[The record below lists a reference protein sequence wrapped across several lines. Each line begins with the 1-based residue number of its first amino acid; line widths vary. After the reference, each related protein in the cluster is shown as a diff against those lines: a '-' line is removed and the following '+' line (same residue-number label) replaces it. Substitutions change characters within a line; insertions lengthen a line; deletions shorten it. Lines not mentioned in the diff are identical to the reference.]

1 MSFSF
6 LNTVMT
12 WVLKKRIHQIE
23 LFMKYPLEVQ
33 DEVLTT
39 LLKSA
44 VNSEFGK
51 KYDFKSIKNYE
62 GFSKKVPITNY
73 EDFFKL
79 INRSIKG
86 EQNIFWS
93 DPIKWYAQ
101 SSGTT
106 NSVSKFIPVS
116 SECLE
121 NCHFKAGK
129 DVLCLYINNNV
140 NSNLFSGKSLR
151 LGGSKKLYE
160 NNNHY
165 FGDLSAILIDNL
177 PIWAEMIS
185 TPNNEISLMEKWDEK
200 IDAIVNNTLNENV
213 TSLAGV
219 PSWMLTLL
227 NNILVKSKKT
237 SVNEVWENLEVYF
250 HGGVNFNPY
259 RNEFKK
265 IFSSDVK
272 FYETYNASE
281 GFFAIQ
287 DRNNSTELLLMLDY
301 GIYYE
306 FIESKYYGKLN
317 QKIINLSQVKKNINY
332 VMVISTNSGLWR
344 YVIGDT
350 IRFSSIFP
358 FRIKITGRIKNFI
371 NAFGEELI
379 IENAENA
386 LEKTLIDHNS
396 SIVEYTAAP
405 FFMEESDSGHHE
417 WLIEFKKIPK
427 DLTKFNNDLDEN
439 IQKINSDYKSK
450 RFKNITMSE
459 LVIKVA
465 RKGLFYD
472 WLKKKKK
479 LGGQNKVPRLC
490 DNRDLITELLEL
502 NN

>member
-33 DEVLTT
+33 DEVLTA

-44 VNSEFGK
+44 VNTEFGK
-51 KYDFKSIKNYE
+51 KHDFKSIKNYE
-62 GFSKKVPITNY
+62 GFSRKVPITNY
-73 EDFFKL
+73 EEFFKL
-79 INRSIKG
+79 IDRSIKG
-86 EQNIFWS
+86 EQNVFWNN
-93 DPIKWYAQ
+93 PIKWYAQ

-106 NSVSKFIPVS
+106 NSFSKFIPVS
-116 SECLE
+116 NECLE
-121 NCHFKAGK
+121 DCHFKAGK

-160 NNNHY
+160 NNNYY

-200 IDAIVNNTLNENV
+200 IDAIVQSTLNENV

-227 NNILVKSKKT
+227 NSILENSKKINI
-237 SVNEVWENLEVYF
+237 NEVWENLEVYF

-265 IFSSDVK
+265 ILSDDVK

-287 DRNNSTELLLMLDY
+287 DRNDSSELLLMLDY

-332 VMVISTNSGLWR
+332 VIVISTNSGLWR

-350 IRFSSIFP
+350 IRFSSTFP
-358 FRIKITGRIKNFI
+358 FRIRITGRIKNFI

-386 LEKTLIDHNS
+386 LEKTLKDHNS
-396 SIVEYTAAP
+396 SIIDYTAAP
-405 FFMEESDSGHHE
+405 FFMGESSSGYHE
-417 WLIEFKKIPK
+417 WLIEFKNFPK
-427 DLTKFNNDLDEN
+427 NLKQFTIDLDNN
-439 IQKINSDYKSK
+439 IQEINSDYKSK
-450 RFKNITMSE
+450 RFKNITMSQ
-459 LVIKVA
+459 LIIKTG

-490 DNRDLITELLEL
+490 NNRDLIEELLEI
-502 NN
+502 N

>member
-1 MSFSF
+1 MPFSF
-6 LNTVMT
+6 LNTVMA
-12 WVLKKRIHQIE
+12 WFLKKRIHQIE

-39 LLKSA
+39 LINSA
-44 VNSEFGK
+44 KNTEFGHK
-51 KYDFKSIKNYE
+51 HDFKSIKNYE
-62 GFSKKVPITNY
+62 TFSNRVPLSNY

-79 INRSIKG
+79 IERSIKG
-86 EQNIFWS
+86 EQNIFWHN
-93 DPIKWYAQ
+93 PIKWYAQ

-116 SECLE
+116 NECLE
-121 NCHFKAGK
+121 DCHFKAGK

-160 NNNHY
+160 NNNNY

-185 TPNNEISLMEKWDEK
+185 TPNNEISLMDKWDEK
-200 IDAIVNNTLNENV
+200 IEAIIKNTLNEDV

-219 PSWMLTLL
+219 PSWMLNLL
-227 NNILVKSKKT
+227 NNVLLKSNKT
-237 SVNEVWENLEVYF
+237 NIDQIWENLEVYF

-265 IFSSDVK
+265 ILNKDVK

-287 DRNNSTELLLMLDY
+287 DSNDSNELLLMLDY

-306 FIESKYYGKLN
+306 FIEAKNYGKLN
-317 QKIINLSQVKKNINY
+317 QKIINLSQVRKKINY
-332 VMVISTNSGLWR
+332 VIIISTNSGLWR

-350 IRFSSIFP
+350 IRFTSVFP
-358 FRIKITGRIKNFI
+358 FRIQITGRIKNFI

-379 IENAENA
+379 IENAEKA
-386 LEKTLIDHNS
+386 LEQTLISHKS
-396 SIVEYTAAP
+396 SIVDYTAAP
-405 FFMEESDSGHHE
+405 FFMDNGNSGHHE
-417 WLIEFKKIPK
+417 WLIEFNDPPK
-427 DLTKFNNDLDEN
+427 DLIQFTTDLDDN
-439 IQKINSDYKSK
+439 LKKTNSDYKSK

-459 LVIKVA
+459 LKIKVA
-465 RKGLFYD
+465 KKKLFYT
-472 WLKKKKK
+472 WLKNKKK

-490 DNRDLITELLEL
+490 NNRGLIEELLKL
-502 NN
+502 N

>member
-1 MSFSF
+1 MPFSF

-39 LLKSA
+39 LVKSA
-44 VNSEFGK
+44 VNTEFGK
-51 KYDFKSIKNYE
+51 KYDFKSITNYE
-62 GFSKKVPITNY
+62 TFSKRVPITNY
-73 EDFFKL
+73 EEFFKL
-79 INRSIKG
+79 IDRSIKG
-86 EQNIFWS
+86 EQNIFWNN
-93 DPIKWYAQ
+93 PIKWYAQ

-116 SECLE
+116 NECLE
-121 NCHFKAGK
+121 DCHFKAGK

-160 NNNHY
+160 NNNYY

-185 TPNNEISLMEKWDEK
+185 TPNNEISLMDKWDEK
-200 IDAIVNNTLNENV
+200 IDAIVKNTLNENV

-227 NNILVKSKKT
+227 NSVLNTSKKT
-237 SVNEVWENLEVYF
+237 SINEVWENLEVYF

-259 RNEFKK
+259 RDEFKK
-265 IFSSDVK
+265 ILPEGVK

-287 DRNNSTELLLMLDY
+287 DSNESSELLLMLDY

-306 FIESKYYGKLN
+306 FIKSKDYGNLN

-350 IRFSSIFP
+350 VRFSSTFP
-358 FRIKITGRIKNFI
+358 FRIKITGRTKNFI

-386 LEKTLIDHNS
+386 LQKTLINHDS
-396 SIVEYTAAP
+396 SIIDYTAAP

-417 WLIEFKKIPK
+417 WLIEFRKIPK
-427 DLTKFNNDLDEN
+427 DLMQFANDLDNN
-439 IQKINSDYKSK
+439 IQKTNSDYKSK

-465 RKGLFYD
+465 RKDLFYD
-472 WLKKKKK
+472 WLKKNKK
-479 LGGQNKVPRLC
+479 LGGQNKIPRLC
-490 DNRDLITELLEL
+490 NDRDLIEELLEL
-502 NN
+502 N

>member
-44 VNSEFGK
+44 VNTEFGK
-51 KYDFKSIKNYE
+51 KHDFKSIKNYE
-62 GFSKKVPITNY
+62 GYSRKVPITNY
-73 EDFFKL
+73 EEFFKL

-86 EQNIFWS
+86 EQNIFWNN
-93 DPIKWYAQ
+93 PIKWYAQ

-106 NSVSKFIPVS
+106 NSISKFIPVS
-116 SECLE
+116 NECLE
-121 NCHFKAGK
+121 DCHFKAGK
-129 DVLCLYINNNV
+129 DVLCLYINNNI

-160 NNNHY
+160 NNNYY

-200 IDAIVNNTLNENV
+200 IDAIVQNTLNENV

-227 NNILVKSKKT
+227 NSILENSKKINI
-237 SVNEVWENLEVYF
+237 NEVWGNLEVYF

-265 IFSSDVK
+265 ILSDDVK

-287 DRNNSTELLLMLDY
+287 DRNNSSELLLMLDY

-306 FIESKYYGKLN
+306 FIESKDYRKLN

-358 FRIKITGRIKNFI
+358 FRIRITGRIKNFI

-386 LEKTLIDHNS
+386 LEKTLKDHNS
-396 SIVEYTAAP
+396 SIIDYTAAP
-405 FFMEESDSGHHE
+405 FFMGESNSGHHE
-417 WLIEFKKIPK
+417 WLIEFKNFPK
-427 DLTKFNNDLDEN
+427 NLKQFTLDLDNN

-459 LVIKVA
+459 LIIKIA
-465 RKGLFYD
+465 RKDLFYD

-479 LGGQNKVPRLC
+479 LGGQNKIPRLC
-490 DNRDLITELLEL
+490 NNRDLIEELLEI
-502 NN
+502 N